1 MIVVSDASPINVL
14 IRIGQIDVLPALF
27 QSVVIPTAVAEEMTR
42 PATPQMVRDWMA
54 HPPAWFSIR
63 APHTTVNPTMLRHR
77 GERDAISLAQ
87 EIHADALLLDEEK
100 ARAEALALG
109 VAVIGTAG
117 VLQRAADQGLIA
129 DLKAVH
135 DLLRQ
140 AKFHVSEKILNE
152 SLARHLAFKQA
163 RRDQLRAD

>member
-1 MIVVSDASPINVL
+1 MLVVSDASPVNVL

-27 QSVVIPTAVAEEMTR
+27 KAVVIPTAVAQELTH

-54 HPPAWFSIR
+54 RPPAWFSVR
-63 APHTTVNPTMLRHR
+63 EPSSPVNPTMLRHR
-77 GERDAISLAQ
+77 GERDAIRLAQ

-109 VAVIGTAG
+109 VAVIGTVG

-135 DLLRQ
+135 DQLRQ
-140 AKFHVSEKILNE
+140 VKFHVSEKILQD
-152 SLARHLAFKQA
+152 SLARHLAFRQTHGT
-163 RRDQLRAD
+163 